1 MLKYTNVLKHKN
13 IIIIKTKLKYIHAS
27 LEVSV
32 VCRVG
37 GDSFSSKYTASYV
50 ATVSTDR
57 LIFAEIVDLLQKV
70 SLVLLAS
77 LNNPGLTSHKNY
89 FRKKS
94 NDSPSCKQNFK
105 VLQLR

>member
-13 IIIIKTKLKYIHAS
+13 IITIKTKLKHIHVS

-32 VCRVG
+32 VSRVG
-37 GDSFSSKYTASYV
+37 GDSSSSKYTASYV

-70 SLVLLAS
+70 CLV
-77 LNNPGLTSHKNY
+77 
-89 FRKKS
+89 
-94 NDSPSCKQNFK
+94 
-105 VLQLR
+105 

>member
-70 SLVLLAS
+70 SLV
-77 LNNPGLTSHKNY
+77 
-89 FRKKS
+89 
-94 NDSPSCKQNFK
+94 
-105 VLQLR
+105 